1 MIKSISIQIDMEKYS
16 ALKMYAGQK
25 NTTIESELE
34 KFTEQL
40 YQKYVPQNV
49 RDFIDMKAKTAPPGR
64 AKRGVSADNS
74 DRNIPESPYTIG
86 NEYTDETQ

>member
-1 MIKSISIQIDMEKYS
+1 MIKNISIQIDMEKYS
-16 ALKMYAGQK
+16 ALKMYVGQK

-49 RDFIDMKAKTAPPGR
+49 RDFIDMKAKTAPSGR
-64 AKRGVSADNS
+64 AKRGSSADNS
-74 DRNIPESPYTIG
+74 DRNTPESPYTIG
-86 NEYTDETQ
+86 NAYTDETQ

>member
-49 RDFIDMKAKTAPPGR
+49 RDFIDMKAKTAPPSR

-74 DRNIPESPYTIG
+74 DRNIPESPSTIG